1 MDPDFDAGVEVPVA
15 VHVLSFLKMLSADF
29 AIYWEVMQLLGRN
42 YLAFLIFFLKQG
54 LFSAVSSVV
63 LVTIKKNG

>member
-29 AIYWEVMQLLGRN
+29 AIYWEVMQLL
-42 YLAFLIFFLKQG
+42 
-54 LFSAVSSVV
+54 VE
-63 LVTIKKNG
+63 TI